1 MRTLLQV
8 LGGLGTGAGRGPHA
22 AGGLGLLGGLRLRN
36 DDLVDTQSETE
47 VVAGPERGHCRGP
60 QHRLASFGNGG
71 CARLSFR
78 NGAISL
84 HTRSSVHEAHPA
96 LVI

>member
-1 MRTLLQV
+1 M
-8 LGGLGTGAGRGPHA
+8 
-22 AGGLGLLGGLRLRN
+22 
-36 DDLVDTQSETE
+36 
-47 VVAGPERGHCRGP
+47 VALPPALATKRMGGPERGHGQGP

-84 HTRSSVHEAHPA
+84 HTRSSVFENFELGGHLTGEDESLAPTHCSDER
-96 LVI
+96 VIACSCVVPFG